1 MYFQCVTWVF
11 PGESLDISTRA
22 NCLTSP
28 VGDIK
33 RCTLSDGV
41 GKQGW
46 ANKSEKGGI
55 YCKKG
60 GKCGEIT
67 TFFCIFTFED
77 EEVVWRGDL
86 LTINTGY

>member
-1 MYFQCVTWVF
+1 MISDVF
-11 PGESLDISTRA
+11 AGVVKFPMESLDISIGA
-22 NCLTSP
+22 NCVTMP
-28 VGDIK
+28 VEYIK

-41 GKQGW
+41 

-60 GKCGEIT
+60 GKCGVVT

>member
-1 MYFQCVTWVF
+1 MRHCYYYIIVVTFLVVKKNTHVLYAT
-11 PGESLDISTRA
+11 PIAHSLT
-22 NCLTSP
+22 
-28 VGDIK
+28 
-33 RCTLSDGV
+33 
-41 GKQGW
+41 GW
-46 ANKSEKGGI
+46 ANNSEKGGI

-60 GKCGEIT
+60 GKCGVVT

>member
-1 MYFQCVTWVF
+1 MLVEEETHVLYAT
-11 PGESLDISTRA
+11 PIAHSLA
-22 NCLTSP
+22 
-28 VGDIK
+28 
-33 RCTLSDGV
+33 
-41 GKQGW
+41 GW

-60 GKCGEIT
+60 GKCGVVT